1 MSWSDITA
9 AADAVAPEVLGE
21 IGRPQEQ
28 SMRSHVAWEDVRPSS
43 PTLLLLSGLPGS
55 GKTFLAR
62 KLSGASTLIHISSD
76 VVRRRLYPIRR
87 YTQDENHI
95 VHSVCREIA
104 DRALHAGKSVVID
117 STNLIDEYRAAY
129 QDIASRNS
137 ARFGVAV
144 INCPDNVARARLRR
158 RTIAGVDDGSDAGEA
173 VYEMMLST
181 FVAVRNP
188 SLEVSGAGDVEVAV
202 DAISRWLGKPST
214 EN

>member
-1 MSWSDITA
+1 MSWSDVTA

-21 IGRPQEQ
+21 LGRSLEVSQRLQ
-28 SMRSHVAWEDVRPSS
+28 AVSVDVRPPS

-55 GKTFLAR
+55 GTTFLAR
-62 KLSGASTLIHISSD
+62 KLAGTSTLIHIRSD

-104 DRALHAGKSVVID
+104 NRALHAGKSVVID

-158 RTIAGVDDGSDAGEA
+158 RTSAEADDGSDAGEA

-188 SLEVSGAGDVEVAV
+188 SLEVSGAGDVEAAV
-202 DAISRWLGKPST
+202 DAISRWLGKPSIG
-214 EN
+214 N